1 MAVGA
6 AQNALAF
13 SSESVSQEKRCHRPD
28 LSVSATGLES
38 QWVGGEQP
46 QGRQQQPGGELG
58 GGPKVTPSFGS
69 RER

>member
-28 LSVSATGLES
+28 LSVSATGLE
-38 QWVGGEQP
+38 
-46 QGRQQQPGGELG
+46 
-58 GGPKVTPSFGS
+58 
-69 RER
+69 